1 MRKLI
6 PLLAALLLGGALAHS
21 ELEGAAPPENAS
33 VSAPSQV
40 KLSFSEP
47 LQVRFSTFKVYP
59 LSASGDALK
68 VNGAAGALKT
78 KVLALKNDA
87 ARRADAG
94 VTPGGGNTA
103 NVTLALKPNL
113 KPGPYVVMWRALSE
127 DTHTSGGYY
136 VFYVK

>member
-1 MRKLI
+1 MRKFTAALT
-6 PLLAALLLGGALAHS
+6 ALLLGSALAHS
-21 ELEGAAPPENAS
+21 ELEGAVPAENAT

-59 LSASGDALK
+59 LSATGSNLK

-78 KVLALKNDA
+78 KVFALKNDA
-87 ARRADAG
+87 AQRADRS
-94 VTPGGGNTA
+94 VTPGGGNTST
-103 NVTLALKPNL
+103 VTLTLKSNL
-113 KPGPYVVMWRALSE
+113 KPGAYVVMWKALSE